1 MKTTL
6 LSGMI
11 LMAVCGMAQAAPEQH
26 DMSQHDMSN
35 HQMAMQNAARHEGAG
50 VLKAINAQ
58 AGKVQIA
65 HEPIASLNWPAMT
78 MWFTLHTPMPADIKV
93 GDRVRFELEQTH
105 GNQWDISKIE
115 RR

>member
-6 LSGMI
+6 ISGMV
-11 LMAVCGMAQAAPEQH
+11 LMALCGMAQAATEQH
-26 DMSQHDMSN
+26 DMSH
-35 HQMAMQNAARHEGAG
+35 HQMAVQNAASHEGVG
-50 VLKAINAQ
+50 VLKAINTQ

-78 MWFTLHTPMPADIKV
+78 MWFTLHTSVPGDVKV
-93 GDRVRFELEQTH
+93 GDRIRFELEQTQ

-115 RR
+115 RK

>member
-11 LMAVCGMAQAAPEQH
+11 LMALCVMAQAAPEQH
-26 DMSQHDMSN
+26 DMSH

-78 MWFTLHTPMPADIKV
+78 MWFTLHTPMPGDIKV

-115 RR
+115 RK